1 MDLFYTRIDIDK
13 AEKTRKH
20 SLSCIH
26 FVVITAYILEKLF
39 TFCFFECRCSQVKKY
54 ESINNFLKCS
64 RFGRFRMQSYNFLF
78 SQQSKNIMGNY
89 SLLRNV
95 ERVKTVHR
103 KEREQHVHT
112 LFQSLAVRVP
122 RFVETG
128 VSFTCQQ
135 WIELL
140 FDSVKL
146 PTRIGHKGPWGRS
159 LRLSECV
166 RADY

>member
-64 RFGRFRMQSYNFLF
+64 RFGRCRMQSYNFLF

-112 LFQSLAVRVP
+112 LFRSLAVRVP
-122 RFVETG
+122 RFVETAAA
-128 VSFTCQQ
+128 VN
-135 WIELL
+135 
-140 FDSVKL
+140 
-146 PTRIGHKGPWGRS
+146 
-159 LRLSECV
+159 
-166 RADY
+166 